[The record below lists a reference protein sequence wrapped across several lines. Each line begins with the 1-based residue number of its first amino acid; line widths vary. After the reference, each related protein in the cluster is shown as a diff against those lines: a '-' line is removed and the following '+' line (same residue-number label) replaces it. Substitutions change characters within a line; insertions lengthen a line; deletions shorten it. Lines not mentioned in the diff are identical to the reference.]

1 MEAGNLRHKI
11 TLQRPAGGDLSDPN
25 GATEWEDYAT
35 TNASVLPLRGRE
47 LWEAKAAQSTIDHRI
62 ILRWRPGVKRST
74 RVLLG
79 NRKFE
84 VQYIIDQGERH
95 EWLQLMCRELEE

>member
-47 LWEAKAAQSTIDHRI
+47 LWEAQAPKAPLTTSLFCGGGPA
-62 ILRWRPGVKRST
+62 
-74 RVLLG
+74 
-79 NRKFE
+79 
-84 VQYIIDQGERH
+84 
-95 EWLQLMCRELEE
+95 

>member
-1 MEAGNLRHKI
+1 M
-11 TLQRPAGGDLSDPN
+11 SDPN
-25 GATEWEDYAT
+25 GATEWEDYTT

-47 LWEAKAAQSTIDHRI
+47 LWEAQAAQSTIDHRI

>member
-35 TNASVLPLRGRE
+35 TNASVLPLRSQG
-47 LWEAKAAQSTIDHRI
+47 AVGS
-62 ILRWRPGVKRST
+62 PGGPK
-74 RVLLG
+74 
-79 NRKFE
+79 
-84 VQYIIDQGERH
+84 H
-95 EWLQLMCRELEE
+95 H